1 MSCEDVRCVTH
12 ILGTNPSE
20 LDGFMR
26 LGGKVRMK
34 NHLECALFEVLKD
47 TDEMFIDF
55 REMDKMFKLYKKLF
69 N

>member
-1 MSCEDVRCVTH
+1 
-12 ILGTNPSE
+12 
-20 LDGFMR
+20 MR